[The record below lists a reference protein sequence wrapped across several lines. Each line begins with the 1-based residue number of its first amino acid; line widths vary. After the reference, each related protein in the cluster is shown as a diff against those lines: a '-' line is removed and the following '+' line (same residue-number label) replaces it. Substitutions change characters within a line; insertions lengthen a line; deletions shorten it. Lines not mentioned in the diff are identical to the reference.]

1 MEACEAKTLRESK
14 SDKQFGGPGTR
25 KRNEAVHQKKV
36 LQELAVNATTKT
48 GQEGKI
54 VEEVAEE
61 DERQQLPPQDTS
73 NNTAAVIDQI
83 SEGAEGAGETKE
95 DNAPP
100 EQLDEFS
107 SVTSFDANLEITE
120 DLSDTEVLLS
130 DNTHAKSVVPEVPT
144 EQSSTQVVSTQD
156 GIIAPKLHLF
166 SSKFIS

>member
-25 KRNEAVHQKKV
+25 KRNAAVYQKKV

-83 SEGAEGAGETKE
+83 SEGAGETKE